1 MLQKL
6 LVIDDAPS
14 VHALVRARLADEL
27 YEIRCAHNTE
37 MGETAIR
44 EFLPDLILLDIDL
57 PGENGFDFCR
67 RLKENPATAR
77 IPVIFLTAADDIEQK
92 VTGLEL
98 GAVDFVTKPF
108 DPAELRAR
116 VRASLRT
123 KTLIDTLARQR
134 VTNFLH
140 EAVVGPRVGNASA
153 R

>member
-1 MLQKL
+1 MLQRL
-6 LVIDDAPS
+6 LVIDDAPA
-14 VHALVRARLADEL
+14 VHALIRARLADEL
-27 YEIRCAHNTE
+27 YEIRCAHDSE
-37 MGETAIR
+37 AAETVIR
-44 EFLPDLILLDIDL
+44 EFAPDLILLDIDL

-67 RLKENPATAR
+67 RLKENPITAR

-123 KTLIDTLARQR
+123 KSLIDTLAQQR
-134 VTNFLH
+134 VKSFLT
-140 EAVVGPRVGNASA
+140 EAVGA
-153 R
+153 RS

>member
-27 YEIRCAHNTE
+27 YEIRCALNAE
-37 MGETAIR
+37 AGETAIR
-44 EFLPDLILLDIDL
+44 ECRPDLILLDIDL

-77 IPVIFLTAADDIEQK
+77 IPVIFLTAADETEQK
-92 VTGLEL
+92 VQGLEL

-134 VTNFLH
+134 VADFMH
-140 EAVVGPRVGNASA
+140 EAVATRVA
-153 R
+153 

>member
-27 YEIRCAHNTE
+27 YEIRCAHDTE
-37 MGETAIR
+37 AGETAIR
-44 EFLPDLILLDIDL
+44 EFQPDLILLDIDL

-77 IPVIFLTAADDIEQK
+77 IPVIFLTAADDIEQM

-123 KTLIDTLARQR
+123 KTLIDSLANQR
-134 VTNFLH
+134 VRNFLH
-140 EAVVGPRVGNASA
+140 EAVAVRA
-153 R
+153 